1 MADFPS
7 GDELP
12 TTLARMR
19 ICLDART
26 AGDHFPGIGRYT
38 VNLARALGPLL
49 AGEDRLLL
57 LRDPGPRSRW
67 DLAPLAGD
75 RVEVWDAPASPFA
88 LRQQWQLPPLLRRQG
103 VDLYH
108 SPYYLMPF
116 YPGVPSVVTIHDLIP
131 LRYPR
136 LFSPVQR
143 LIFAFAIRLAVRAA
157 RIVVAVSAATARD
170 LQEMLS
176 LPVDRIALI
185 PEGVDPIFRPQG
197 PAAIAA
203 VRAHHALPES
213 YALYVGSNKPHKN
226 LVRLVEAWAGLRSR
240 DVPLVTAGAWD
251 PRYPEARDLAGR
263 LGLGSAVRFLGP
275 VEDGDL
281 PALYSGARLFVL
293 ASDYEGFGLPVLEA
307 MACGTPVACSRRGSL
322 PEVAGSAAL
331 LFDPSSVE
339 AIRDALD
346 AVLADSQRREELSRL
361 GLEQAARFTWD
372 AAARATI
379 TAYRRVLP

>member
-1 MADFPS
+1 
-7 GDELP
+7 
-12 TTLARMR
+12 MR

-38 VNLARALGPLL
+38 VNLARALAALV
-49 AGEDRLLL
+49 AGEDRLAL
-57 LRDPGPRSRW
+57 LRDPR
-67 DLAPLAGD
+67 
-75 RVEVWDAPASPFA
+75 PASPWDLGPVANGPVEIWDVPVSPFS
-88 LRQQWQLPPLLRRQG
+88 LHQQWQLPPLLRRRG

-108 SPYYLMPF
+108 SPYYLMPA

-131 LRYPR
+131 LRYPW

-143 LIFAFAIRLAVRAA
+143 LIFAVAIRLAVRAA

-170 LQEMLS
+170 LHEMLS
-176 LPVDRIALI
+176 LPTDQVVII
-185 PEGVDPIFRPQG
+185 PEGVDPIFRPQS
-197 PAAIAA
+197 PAAITA
-203 VRAHHALPES
+203 VRAHHALPDS

-240 DVPLVTAGAWD
+240 DVPLVIAGAWD
-251 PRYPEARDLAGR
+251 PRYPEARDVAERLA
-263 LGLGSAVRFLGP
+263 LGSAVRFLGP
-275 VEDGDL
+275 VEDRDL

-307 MACGTPVACSRRGSL
+307 MACGTPVACSRAGSL
-322 PEVAGSAAL
+322 PEVAGAAAL

-339 AIRDALD
+339 AIRGAID

-361 GLEQAARFTWD
+361 GLEHAARFTWD
-372 AAARATI
+372 QAARATI
-379 TAYRRVLP
+379 AVYCRVLR